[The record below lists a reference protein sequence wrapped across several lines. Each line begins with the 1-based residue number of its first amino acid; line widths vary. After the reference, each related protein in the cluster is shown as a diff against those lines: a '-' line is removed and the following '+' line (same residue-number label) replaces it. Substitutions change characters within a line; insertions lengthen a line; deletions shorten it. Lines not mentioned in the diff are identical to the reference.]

1 MFKNWFRNK
10 QKQKESNTSDKQV
23 LEKGDKIL
31 ATGDSNYFYKITRN
45 ISDKVSSELEAS
57 TIPLWIGQL
66 YMHYWDG
73 TTPEDY
79 NNPEW
84 QNQGL
89 YFWLAEE
96 DFANK
101 SLPPV
106 FEKMNKRFFRIIN
119 GIPVFKGTAIPWF
132 GMPGGGTKMGFGDAN
147 NPTSIKTI
155 KEQGYIEYIE
165 IVELSEYNL
174 DILND
179 RNNYTL
185 LANSNIRLENNIF
198 YLDEKP
204 ITLSHAYSIGVIN
217 VAKIV

>member
-1 MFKNWFRNK
+1 MFENWFRNK
-10 QKQKESNTSDKQV
+10 RKQKESNVSDKQV

-73 TTPEDY
+73 KTPEDY

-84 QNQGL
+84 QNQGF

-96 DFANK
+96 KFPNK

-155 KEQGYIEYIE
+155 KEQGYIEYVE
-165 IVELSEYNL
+165 FVELSEYNL

-185 LANSNIRLENNIF
+185 LANSNIKLENNVF